1 MRRACLL
8 ALLTGWACAAQSVI
22 AGDYIEDRANK
33 VYGCYCE
40 WSGEG
45 EHAGREAVLAW
56 HIKSGEFRG
65 VPLAGVKFAVVIL
78 GDRTLSMGAA
88 RRRTILY
95 IDSEAP
101 PAQRKAV
108 EALVRERYAALI
120 GEVAGVHAAPI
131 EFRREPGA
139 AFLRIG
145 DEVNL
150 EMRKARP
157 VEDSLQGAILWYDPF
172 IPLAEA
178 TLGATL
184 NVRYAGAD
192 FGHRWDRS
200 DAGITGYY
208 GAFEFAQR

>member
-1 MRRACLL
+1 MRRACFL
-8 ALLTGWACAAQSVI
+8 ALLTGCVCAAQSVI
-22 AGDYIEDRANK
+22 TGDYVEDRANK

-45 EHAGREAVLAW
+45 EHGGREAVLAW
-56 HIKSGEFRG
+56 HIRSGEFRG

-78 GDRTLSMGAA
+78 GERTLSRGAA
-88 RRRTILY
+88 PRRTILY
-95 IDSEAP
+95 IDSEAA
-101 PAQRKAV
+101 PAQRKAA
-108 EALVRERYAALI
+108 EALARERYGALM

-131 EFRREPGA
+131 EFRREPGG
-139 AFLRIG
+139 AFLRVG
-145 DEVNL
+145 NEVNL

-172 IPLAEA
+172 IALEEA
-178 TLGATL
+178 TLGTTL
-184 NVRYAGAD
+184 NVKYVGAD

-208 GAFEFAQR
+208 GAFKLALR